1 MSKTVSYF
9 GTCDASAAVRLDPSL
24 FVAASDEDSCVYDS
38 GVPGPPSSSL
48 DLIDFLNPI
57 NRQGEGRRE
66 VARTGYR
73 RGRPDWRPVVNIACG
88 FCNRCICHRSLTCSS
103 RGGLGGSGGLKPTD
117 TTMMV
122 A

>member
-66 VARTGYR
+66 VAALIGDRWSISPAASAIDASATGR
-73 RGRPDWRPVVNIACG
+73 
-88 FCNRCICHRSLTCSS
+88 
-103 RGGLGGSGGLKPTD
+103 
-117 TTMMV
+117 
-122 A
+122 